1 MIIQR
6 NLSSSSACLTS
17 TGLRSTWRPAGPAGQ
32 AALALAGLLAFLECV
47 PSCLPLSTWP
57 RANPG
62 LLGIPCPTHFSQDLG
77 PGSLPFGERP
87 SPQCSLIPLVPTSL
101 GTSDLLVAEGKS
113 NRQDAA
119 GTPAK
124 QSGIVTS
131 YPCGRIRIL
140 ILLGWDRVG
149 KALLTGGPLTC

>member
-62 LLGIPCPTHFSQDLG
+62 LLGIPCPTHFSQDLRQ
-77 PGSLPFGERP
+77 GSLPFEERP
-87 SPQCSLIPLVPTSL
+87 GPHCRLIPLVLNSL
-101 GTSDLLVAEGKS
+101 RTSDSPMAEGKS
-113 NRQDAA
+113 TSA
-119 GTPAK
+119 GRSWHPSKAE
-124 QSGIVTS
+124 SGILTF
-131 YPCGRIRIL
+131 YPFGS
-140 ILLGWDRVG
+140 LLNWDRVG
-149 KALLTGGPLTC
+149 KVLLTSCSLTC